1 MTRGQRKRAEIKQR
15 MLDRLGDFLIGA
27 ALFIEMA
34 VITILIAIL

>member
-1 MTRGQRKRAEIKQR
+1 MTRGQRKRAEIRQR
-15 MLDRLGDFLIGA
+15 ILDRLGDLLIGA